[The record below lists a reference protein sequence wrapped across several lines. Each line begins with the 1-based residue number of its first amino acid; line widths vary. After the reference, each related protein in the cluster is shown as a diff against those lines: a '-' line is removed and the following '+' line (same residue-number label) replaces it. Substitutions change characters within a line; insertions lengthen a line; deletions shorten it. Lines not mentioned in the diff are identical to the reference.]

1 MQMWNFIMVC
11 LAISFIGS
19 IPAIGQ
25 TTVVGRS
32 NRIYVKVS
40 KEPPAAKAS
49 LSYSRVEFKDP
60 NKNQS
65 IDPTEETTVDFTIV
79 NEGKARS
86 QDLLIKAYVSNE
98 IKGLV
103 FANEIKMEGLGPG
116 ASKEISIPVTGTRS
130 LEAGT
135 ANIIVEIRQEYE
147 YDPDQIE
154 INVLTEELKK

>member
-1 MQMWNFIMVC
+1 MGLGLMC
-11 LAISFIGS
+11 SLSALC
-19 IPAIGQ
+19 Q
-25 TTVVGRS
+25 TTVVGKS

-40 KEPPAAKAS
+40 KEPPAQKAE
-49 LSYSRVEFKDP
+49 LSYSRVIFKDP

-65 IDPTEETTVDFTIV
+65 IDPAEETTVDFTV
-79 NEGKARS
+79 MNEGKAKS
-86 QDLLIKAYVSNE
+86 QNLLIKAYASNE

-103 FANEIKMEGLGPG
+103 FANEITIEGLEPG
-116 ASKEISIPVTGTRS
+116 KSKEISIPVTGTRS

-154 INVLTEELKK
+154 INVLTEELKN

>member
-1 MQMWNFIMVC
+1 MMLFLGVG
-11 LAISFIGS
+11 LLSA
-19 IPAIGQ
+19 IPAVCQ
-25 TTVVGRS
+25 TTVVGKS

-40 KEPPAAKAS
+40 KEPPAEKAE
-49 LSYSRVEFKDP
+49 LSYSRVLFKDL

-65 IDPTEETTVDFTIV
+65 IDAAEETTVDFTIV
-79 NEGKARS
+79 NQGKARS
-86 QDLLIKAYVSNE
+86 QDLLIKAYASNE

-103 FANEIKMEGLGPG
+103 FAGESKIEGLEPG
-116 ASKEISIPVTGTRS
+116 KSKDISIQVTGTRS

-135 ANIIVEIRQEYE
+135 ANIIIEIRQEYE